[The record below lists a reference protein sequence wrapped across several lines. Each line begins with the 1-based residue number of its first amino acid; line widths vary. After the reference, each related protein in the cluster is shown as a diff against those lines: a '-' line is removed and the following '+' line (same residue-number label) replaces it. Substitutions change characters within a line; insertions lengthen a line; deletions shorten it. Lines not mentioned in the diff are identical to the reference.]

1 MKKRK
6 TVAILLL
13 CMILL
18 VPTFARA
25 EDSEVPYQTYT
36 YDRWSNPTPTP
47 NAYLPTRSI
56 GGAQLGC
63 GNFNGAQ
70 DLFYSEARHEL
81 YVVDSGN
88 ARVLVLD
95 ENFTL
100 LRELTAFVGAD
111 GEALAFSNPQG
122 VFVQD
127 DGSIYLCDMGRQQVL
142 EADGDGNLIRVLPT
156 PSSPLL
162 PENFNYLPT
171 KVVVDE
177 NDRIYI
183 LSRGV
188 YQGLIYLEPDGT
200 FIKFFGANEVEMT
213 LGRRVQKLWKSIL
226 SDQAAASMQSFNP
239 IEYSNLFL
247 NGEGYIF
254 ATAAGS
260 ENGARV
266 LTQLNPLGINVLN
279 WTGDSETLLYSD
291 VVERDGI
298 IVLLDTNGGYLI
310 QTTVQRDAGLSMQI
324 TFGGIGQQLGLFQ
337 KPVSL
342 AEIDGNLYVLDAEKN
357 TITEFVLTDFGREI
371 HSAITYYN
379 QGLYAESI
387 EPWEQVVHHNT
398 NYLPAYT
405 GLGKAYYQM
414 HDYKTAMYYFKLAGD
429 RQNYSLAFKE
439 YSLIVMR
446 DAFPYVAVGL
456 IVLVA
461 AALILGRILK
471 KRKGV
476 RHGT

>member
-1 MKKRK
+1 M
-6 TVAILLL
+6 ALSLLL
-13 CMILL
+13 LL
-18 VPTFARA
+18 LPLLATA

-63 GNFNGAQ
+63 GNFNAAQ
-70 DLFYSEARHEL
+70 DLFYNEARHEI

-88 ARVLVLD
+88 ARILVLD
-95 ENFTL
+95 EAFTL
-100 LRELTAFVGAD
+100 LREITELHNPD
-111 GEALAFSNPQG
+111 GEAYALKNPQG

-127 DGSIYLCDMGRQQVL
+127 DGTAYICDMGNRQVAV
-142 EADGDGNLIRVLPT
+142 ADENGTLVRILPT
-156 PSSPLL
+156 PVSPLL

-171 KVVVDE
+171 KIIVDE
-177 NDRIYI
+177 NGRIYI

-200 FIKFFGANEVEMT
+200 FIKFFGPNEVEMT
-213 LGRRVQKLWKSIL
+213 LGRQVQKLWKSIL

-239 IEYSNLFL
+239 IEYSNMFMSD
-247 NGEGYIF
+247 EGYIF

-279 WTGDSETLLYSD
+279 WTGGSETLLYSD
-291 VVERDGI
+291 AVERDGI
-298 IVLLDTNGGYLI
+298 IVLLDTNGGHLI

-324 TFGGIGQQLGLFQ
+324 TFGGLGQQLGLFQ

-342 AEIDGNLYVLDAEKN
+342 VEVGGNLYVLDAEKN
-357 TITEFVLTDFGREI
+357 TITEFVMTDFGREI
-371 HSAITYYN
+371 HAAITYYN
-379 QGLYAESI
+379 QGLYTESI
-387 EPWEQVVHHNT
+387 APWQQVIHHNT

-414 HDYKTAMYYFKLAGD
+414 RDYATAMYYFKLAGD

-439 YSLIVMR
+439 QSLIVMR
-446 DAFPYVAVGL
+446 QAFPYIALGILLVVVAWV
-456 IVLVA
+456 
-461 AALILGRILK
+461 ILGRVLK
-471 KRKGV
+471 KRKEA
-476 RHGT
+476 RHG